1 VFFSAILLILLASF
15 FHSWYA
21 GNAGASVS
29 QVAFGFIW
37 YGSYVLAF
45 SIVLLISGLVLLLIA
60 KGVSWAVVGAAA
72 YFYVLTPLALLL
84 LRAINLVPRR
94 DKESS

>member
-37 YGSYVLAF
+37 YGSYVLPDLCTAF
-45 SIVLLISGLVLLLIA
+45 EGL
-60 KGVSWAVVGAAA
+60 KRG
-72 YFYVLTPLALLL
+72 
-84 LRAINLVPRR
+84 
-94 DKESS
+94 